1 MIVTEVDENMKP
13 IASREIPDP
22 VEVQIPLMSVR
33 DYFAA
38 AALTS
43 FIGDTTR
50 WAMSSEE
57 LAERAYK
64 VADAMLKERN
74 RD

>member
-64 VADAMLKERN
+64 VADAMMKERD